1 MRPSVPRLP
10 LILLLGALPLA
21 ALGELAL
28 LGCLLPAPVHLVLL
42 TATVAYGPLLLAL
55 WACRR
60 MRDQLAQAEA
70 RVRLLDRL
78 VHSDPLTHLYNRRA
92 LEQDLDR
99 AVRENAGCWLAVIDV
114 DGLKR
119 VNDTLGHAAGDD
131 LLRRFA
137 CGFAGAVGPWG
148 RAYRLSGDEFA
159 LLLTRGEPTAEQVV
173 AEVTRE
179 VRQVY
184 GEAQASVGTVR
195 CQAGETGNAWLSRA
209 DRAMYRQKRGRCGE
223 VPACPVSG

>member
-1 MRPSVPRLP
+1 M
-10 LILLLGALPLA
+10 PLA
-21 ALGELAL
+21 ALAGIAL
-28 LGCLLPAPVHLVLL
+28 LGHLFPAPVGTVLL
-42 TATVAYGPLLLAL
+42 TAAFTCGPLLLAL
-55 WACRR
+55 RACRR
-60 MRDQLAQAEA
+60 LRDQLAQAEA

-78 VHSDPLTHLYNRRA
+78 VHSDPLTHLHNRRA

-99 AVRENAGCWLAVIDV
+99 AVREDAGCWLAVIDV
-114 DGLKR
+114 DGLKQI
-119 VNDTLGHAAGDD
+119 NDTLGHAAGDD

-159 LLLTRGEPTAEQVV
+159 LLTRGEPMAEQVV

-184 GEAQASVGTVR
+184 REARASVGTAR
-195 CQAGETGNAWLSRA
+195 WQAGESGDAWLSRA
-209 DRAMYRQKRGRCGE
+209 DRAMYRQKQDREVFAVPVRG
-223 VPACPVSG
+223 